1 MAGQPITRV
10 TSRDIT
16 GVILAGGRG
25 SRLGGA
31 DKGLVPLLGRP
42 LIEHVMAA
50 LRPQVGRLVISA
62 NRNRETYAAY
72 GVPVIADGIGD
83 YHGPL
88 AGILS
93 ALRAADTPFVLCA
106 PCDTPAPPS
115 DLAER
120 LIAALVREQAQ
131 LAVVSCGARMQ
142 PVFALV
148 QRALAQPLQDYLV
161 GGGREAGEWMRR
173 QHAAL
178 ADFSDAAE
186 AFVNINTPQELQA
199 AAAWCARGTKPG

>member
-1 MAGQPITRV
+1 MAGRSSTGIPV
-10 TSRDIT
+10 SDIT

-25 SRLGGA
+25 RRLGGA
-31 DKGLVPLLGRP
+31 DKGLVPLRGRP
-42 LIEHVMAA
+42 LIEHVISI

-72 GVPVIADGIGD
+72 GVPVIADAIGD

-93 ALRAADTPFVLCA
+93 ALRAADTPFVLSV

-120 LIAALVREQAQ
+120 LIAALAREQAQ
-131 LAVVSCGARMQ
+131 IAVATCGARMQ

-148 QRALAQPLQDYLV
+148 HRTLARPLQDYLV

-173 QHAAL
+173 QNAAL
-178 ADFSDAAE
+178 ADFSDAAD
-186 AFVNINTPQELQA
+186 AFVNINTPQELLA
-199 AAAWCARGTKPG
+199 AESRE

>member
-25 SRLGGA
+25 SRLGGV
-31 DKGLVPLLGRP
+31 DKGLVPLRGRP
-42 LIEHVMAA
+42 LIEHVISI

-72 GVPVIADGIGD
+72 GVPVIADAIGD

-106 PCDTPAPPS
+106 PCDTPVLPS

-120 LIAALVREQAQ
+120 LIAALARERAQ
-131 LAVVSCGARMQ
+131 IAVATCGARMQ

-148 QRALAQPLQDYLV
+148 HRALARPLQDYLV

-173 QHAAL
+173 QNAAL
-178 ADFSDAAE
+178 ADFSDAAG
-186 AFVNINTPQELQA
+186 AFVNINTPQELLA
-199 AAAWCARGTKPG
+199 AEGRE

>member
-1 MAGQPITRV
+1 MGIPV
-10 TSRDIT
+10 SDIT

-25 SRLGGA
+25 RRLGGA

-42 LIEHVMAA
+42 LIEHVMVA

-106 PCDTPAPPS
+106 PCDTPAPPA

-120 LIAALVREQAQ
+120 LIAALVRAPAQ
-131 LAVVSCGARMQ
+131 LAVATCGARMQ

-148 QRALAQPLQDYLV
+148 QRVLAQPLQDYLV
-161 GGGREAGEWMRR
+161 GGGREVGEWMRR

-178 ADFSDAAE
+178 ADFSDAAG

-199 AAAWCARGTKPG
+199 AEAWCARGAKPG

>member
-1 MAGQPITRV
+1 MRISVPSSTRI
-10 TSRDIT
+10 SLSDIT

-31 DKGLVPLLGRP
+31 DKGLVPLRGRP
-42 LIEHVMAA
+42 LIEHVIAM

-72 GVPVIADGIGD
+72 GILVIADAIGD

-93 ALRAADTPFVLCA
+93 ALRAADTPLVLSA

-120 LIAALVREQAQ
+120 LIAALVREQTQ
-131 LAVVSCGARMQ
+131 IAVATCGAHMQ

-148 QRALAQPLQDYLV
+148 HRSLADRLQEYLA

-173 QHAAL
+173 QNAAL
-178 ADFSDAAE
+178 ADFSDKAE

-199 AAAWCARGTKPG
+199 AEESKHLR

>member
-1 MAGQPITRV
+1 MAGQSITRV

-31 DKGLVPLLGRP
+31 DKGLVPLRGRP
-42 LIEHVMAA
+42 LIEHVISI

-72 GVPVIADGIGD
+72 GVPVIADAIGD

-106 PCDTPAPPS
+106 PCDTPALPS

-120 LIAALVREQAQ
+120 LIAALAREPAPI
-131 LAVVSCGARMQ
+131 AVATCGARMQ

-148 QRALAQPLQDYLV
+148 HRTLAQPLQDYLV

-173 QHAAL
+173 QNAAL
-178 ADFSDAAE
+178 ADFSDVAD
-186 AFVNINTPQELQA
+186 AFVNINTPQELLA
-199 AAAWCARGTKPG
+199 AEGRE

>member
-1 MAGQPITRV
+1 MAGQSITRV

-31 DKGLVPLLGRP
+31 DKGLVPLRGRP
-42 LIEHVMAA
+42 LIEHVISI

-72 GVPVIADGIGD
+72 GVPVIADAIGD

-93 ALRAADTPFVLCA
+93 ALRAADTPFVLSA

-120 LIAALVREQAQ
+120 LIAALARERSQI
-131 LAVVSCGARMQ
+131 AVATCGARMQ

-148 QRALAQPLQDYLV
+148 HRALAQPLQDYLV

-173 QHAAL
+173 QNAAL
-178 ADFSDAAE
+178 ADFSDVAD
-186 AFVNINTPQELQA
+186 AFVNINTPQELLA
-199 AAAWCARGTKPG
+199 AEGRE

>member
-1 MAGQPITRV
+1 MAGQSITRV

-25 SRLGGA
+25 SRLGGV
-31 DKGLVPLLGRP
+31 DKGLVPLRGRP
-42 LIEHVMAA
+42 LIEHVISI

-72 GVPVIADGIGD
+72 GVPIIADSIGD
-83 YHGPL
+83 HHGPL
-88 AGILS
+88 AGIQS
-93 ALRAADTPFVLCA
+93 ALRAADTPFVLSA

-131 LAVVSCGARMQ
+131 LAVATCGARIQ

-148 QRALAQPLQDYLV
+148 HRALTRPLQEYLA
-161 GGGREAGEWMRR
+161 GGRREAGGWMRR
-173 QHAAL
+173 QNAAL
-178 ADFSDAAE
+178 ADFSDVAD
-186 AFVNINTPQELQA
+186 AFVNINTPEELQVA
-199 AAAWCARGTKPG
+199 EGRE